1 MQSMTGYGSGS
12 AFHALGTLEVN
23 IRTVNS
29 RFLEISLHDSKI
41 PAAVSQTVYQMV
53 KDSLERGKVTV
64 KISFIPAQGG
74 SGRQVH
80 VDKKLLS
87 AYVKALQELKHV
99 KGIKKSKVT
108 VQDLLPL
115 PEPWLSVEEQQIPEE
130 EMIDLAKEAAS
141 EAIQQLIAM
150 RVREG
155 KNLTED
161 LLKRLDWI
169 ENKRQFL
176 MDHANEAVY
185 AYENRFKARLIE
197 LLGGLHIAVDEG
209 RILTEIAAYA
219 EKTDFT
225 EEVVR
230 LGSHLDQFR
239 KILLSDGPKGKKL
252 NFLLQEINREVNTTA
267 SKADNLDIVN
277 CVIMIKTELEK
288 MREQVQNLE

>member
-1 MQSMTGYGSGS
+1 
-12 AFHALGTLEVN
+12 
-23 IRTVNS
+23 
-29 RFLEISLHDSKI
+29 
-41 PAAVSQTVYQMV
+41 
-53 KDSLERGKVTV
+53 
-64 KISFIPAQGG
+64 
-74 SGRQVH
+74 
-80 VDKKLLS
+80 
-87 AYVKALQELKHV
+87 
-99 KGIKKSKVT
+99 
-108 VQDLLPL
+108 
-115 PEPWLSVEEQQIPEE
+115 
-130 EMIDLAKEAAS
+130 MIDLAREAAS

>member
-1 MQSMTGYGSGS
+1 
-12 AFHALGTLEVN
+12 
-23 IRTVNS
+23 
-29 RFLEISLHDSKI
+29 
-41 PAAVSQTVYQMV
+41 
-53 KDSLERGKVTV
+53 
-64 KISFIPAQGG
+64 
-74 SGRQVH
+74 
-80 VDKKLLS
+80 
-87 AYVKALQELKHV
+87 
-99 KGIKKSKVT
+99 
-108 VQDLLPL
+108 
-115 PEPWLSVEEQQIPEE
+115 
-130 EMIDLAKEAAS
+130 MIDLAREAAS
-141 EAIQQLIAM
+141 EAIHQLIAM

-155 KNLTED
+155 KNLAED

-185 AYENRFKARLIE
+185 AYENRFKALLIE

-239 KILLSDGPKGKKL
+239 KILLSDGPEGKKL

>member
-12 AFHALGTLEVN
+12 ASNASGTVEVN

-29 RFLEISLHDSKI
+29 RFLEISIHDSEI
-41 PAAVSQTVYQMV
+41 PTAVSETVYKMI
-53 KDSLERGKVTV
+53 KDSLERGKVSV
-64 KISFIPAQGG
+64 KISFIPSKAG
-74 SGRQVH
+74 SKRQVQ

-87 AYVKALQELKHV
+87 AYIQALQDLKHV
-99 KGIKKSKVT
+99 KGIKKSKIT
-108 VQDLLPL
+108 VQDLMTL
-115 PEPWLSVEEQQIPEE
+115 PEPWISVEEEKVPEA
-130 EMIDLAKEAAS
+130 EMIALAQDAAA
-141 EAIQQLIAM
+141 EAIQQVVAM

-169 ENKRQFL
+169 EQKRQFL
-176 MDHANEAVY
+176 IEHADEAVY
-185 AYENRFKARLIE
+185 AYENRFKARLIG
-197 LLGGLHIAVDEG
+197 LLGGLHIAVDQG

-239 KILLSDGPKGKKL
+239 KILLSDGPEGKKL